1 MNEYDLFDAFGGID
15 EELLERSERK
25 AIKRLSLRKPLI
37 AAAAVMLLVIS
48 VFAVDWSLSA
58 TGLVKTFNEENRGYM
73 WTRNKT
79 WSMVEDNRIH
89 DNGQDIRYVH
99 AQVFTRDD
107 LDYYVECDGKTLKAT
122 LEAMILMEDG
132 HMEYKQTELTDTD
145 SLSLTMDSTVGEEEG
160 TIISVRTRLL
170 YEYAEV
176 WEIVWERYSYL
187 PSHAGFEVPYGID
200 PRFPDMQYN
209 YDGRVPAE

>member
-1 MNEYDLFDAFGGID
+1 MNKYDLFDALGGVD
-15 EELLERSERK
+15 EDLLERSERK
-25 AIKRLSLRKPLI
+25 AHKRLSLRKPLI
-37 AAAAVMLLVIS
+37 AAAAVMLMVIS
-48 VFAVDWSLSA
+48 VFALEWSHSA
-58 TGLVKTFNEENRGYM
+58 TGLVKTFDEENRGHS
-73 WTRNKT
+73 WTKNKT
-79 WSMVEDNRIH
+79 WHLVEDNRIY

-107 LDYYVECDGKTLKAT
+107 LDYYVECDGETLKAT

-132 HMEYKQTELTDTD
+132 RMEYKQTESTDTG
-145 SLSLTMDSTVGEEEG
+145 SLSLTMDSIVGEEAG

-170 YEYAEV
+170 YEIGGV

-187 PSHAGFEVPYGID
+187 PSHVGFEVPYGID

-209 YDGRVPAE
+209 YDGRVPAA